1 VPEANRQDGRRPLE
15 GRTALVTGAAGGIGK
30 AIAVRLAGDGARVM
44 VTDMDSV
51 RLDRSVRELSGKGF
65 EVAGVAANLDD
76 PAARDDLV
84 PETLRRWGRI
94 DILVNN
100 AAAHGSRLPFLDA
113 KMEEWERVFSTN
125 VFAAAALCRAAARA
139 MVSAGSGAIV
149 NVGSIQAG
157 MPVATYAPYAS
168 SKGAIASLTL
178 ALAVELSAKG
188 IRVNAVAPGVI
199 ATEAFETTLAS
210 KAAPDP
216 SPAPVSAALVDRR
229 GTADEVAAA
238 VAFLASDEASFITGA
253 ILPVDG
259 GRHISRRPDP
269 FQIAFGSGQTDGRT

>member
-1 VPEANRQDGRRPLE
+1 M
-15 GRTALVTGAAGGIGK
+15 
-30 AIAVRLAGDGARVM
+30 DGARVLM
-44 VTDMDSV
+44 TDIDGE
-51 RLDRSVRELSGKGF
+51 RLARSVDDLAVRGF
-65 EVAGVAANLDD
+65 EVAGLAADLGN

-84 PETLRRWGRI
+84 PALLRRWGRI

-100 AAAHGSRLPFLDA
+100 ASANGSRRSFLDA
-113 KMEEWERVFSTN
+113 DPAEWENIFATN
-125 VFAAAALCRAAARA
+125 VFAAAALCRAAASA
-139 MVSAGSGAIV
+139 MIEAGSGAIV
-149 NVGSIQAG
+149 NIGSIQAD

-188 IRVNAVAPGVI
+188 VRVNAVTPGVI
-199 ATEAFETTLAS
+199 ATEAFETTLAG
-210 KAAPDP
+210 KAGAL
-216 SPAPVSAALVDRR
+216 PAPLSAALIDRR
-229 GTADEVAAA
+229 GAPDEVAAA

-269 FQIAFGSGQTDGRT
+269 FEIAFGSERMDEST

>member
-1 VPEANRQDGRRPLE
+1 VPEPGRDNKRRRLG

-30 AIAVRLAGDGARVM
+30 AIAERLAWEGAQVLMTDIDGE
-44 VTDMDSV
+44 
-51 RLDRSVRELSGKGF
+51 RLDRSARQLSDKGF
-65 EVAGVAANLDD
+65 EIAGISADLANA
-76 PAARDDLV
+76 AARDGLV
-84 PETLRRWGRI
+84 PEMLRRWGRV

-100 AAAHGSRLPFLDA
+100 AATHGRRLPFLNA
-113 KMEEWERVFSTN
+113 EAAEWESVFATN
-125 VFAAAALCRAAARA
+125 VFAAAALCRAAARS
-139 MVSAGSGAIV
+139 MISAGSGAIV

-168 SKGAIASLTL
+168 SKGALASLTM

-188 IRVNAVAPGVI
+188 VRVNAVAPGVI
-199 ATEAFETTLAS
+199 ATEAFETTLTAS
-210 KAAPDP
+210 GNGGLPP
-216 SPAPVSAALVDRR
+216 SAALIDRR
-229 GTADEVAAA
+229 GAADEVAAA

-269 FQIAFGSGQTDGRT
+269 FEIAFGNGQTDGRS

>member
-1 VPEANRQDGRRPLE
+1 M
-15 GRTALVTGAAGGIGK
+15 
-30 AIAVRLAGDGARVM
+30 DGARVLM
-44 VTDMDSV
+44 TDIDGE
-51 RLDRSVRELSGKGF
+51 RLARSVDDLAVRAF
-65 EVAGVAANLDD
+65 EVAGLAADLGN

-84 PETLRRWGRI
+84 PALLRRWGRI

-100 AAAHGSRLPFLDA
+100 AAANGSRRSFLDA
-113 KMEEWERVFSTN
+113 DPAEWENIFATN
-125 VFAAAALCRAAARA
+125 VFAAAALCRAAASA
-139 MVSAGSGAIV
+139 MIEAGSGAIV
-149 NVGSIQAG
+149 NIGSIQAD

-188 IRVNAVAPGVI
+188 VRVNAVTPGVI
-199 ATEAFETTLAS
+199 ATEAFETTLAG
-210 KAAPDP
+210 KAGALSAPF
-216 SPAPVSAALVDRR
+216 SAALIDRR
-229 GTADEVAAA
+229 GAPDEVAAA

-269 FQIAFGSGQTDGRT
+269 FEIAFGSERMDEST

>member
-1 VPEANRQDGRRPLE
+1 VPEANREYGRRALE

-30 AIAVRLAGDGARVM
+30 VIAARLAGEGARVM
-44 VTDMDSV
+44 MTDIDAR
-51 RLDRSVRELSGKGF
+51 RLERAAGDLADAGC
-65 EVAGVAANLDD
+65 EVAFLAADLTDA
-76 PAARDDLV
+76 AARDALV
-84 PETLRRWGRI
+84 PHTLHRWGRI

-100 AAAHGSRLPFLDA
+100 AASHGSRVTFLDA
-113 KMEEWERVFSTN
+113 EAGEWERVFSTN
-125 VFAAAALCRAAARA
+125 VFATAALCRAAARA

-178 ALAVELSAKG
+178 ALAVELSAQG
-188 IRVNAVAPGVI
+188 VRVNAVAPGVI
-199 ATEAFETTLAS
+199 ATEAFETTLAAGGS
-210 KAAPDP
+210 RAL
-216 SPAPVSAALVDRR
+216 PASAALIDRR

-269 FQIAFGSGQTDGRT
+269 FQIAFGSEQTDGRT

>member
-1 VPEANRQDGRRPLE
+1 VPETSRNPISRGLA

-30 AIAVRLAGDGARVM
+30 AIARRLASEGAQVLMTDIDGERLARSVADLVGDGH
-44 VTDMDSV
+44 D
-51 RLDRSVRELSGKGF
+51 
-65 EVAGVAANLDD
+65 VAAVAADLGD

-84 PETLRRWGRI
+84 PEVLRRWGRI

-100 AAAHGSRLPFLDA
+100 AAANGSRRPFLDA
-113 KMEEWERVFSTN
+113 DPAEWENIFATN
-125 VFAAAALCRAAARA
+125 VFATAALCRAAARA
-139 MVSAGSGAIV
+139 MVEAGSGAIV
-149 NVGSIQAG
+149 NIGSIQAG
-157 MPVATYAPYAS
+157 MPVATYAPYAA
-168 SKGAIASLTL
+168 SKGAVASLTL

-188 IRVNAVAPGVI
+188 VRVNAVTPGVI
-199 ATEAFETTLAS
+199 ATEAFETTLARS
-210 KAAPDP
+210 GGDRL
-216 SPAPVSAALVDRR
+216 PASAALVDRR

-269 FQIAFGSGQTDGRT
+269 FEIAFGNEQTDGRT

>member
-1 VPEANRQDGRRPLE
+1 MPEADRGNGRRPLE

-30 AIAVRLAGDGARVM
+30 AIARRLAADGARVM
-44 VTDMDSV
+44 MTDIDGT
-51 RLDRSVRELSGKGF
+51 RLAGSADDLAAQGLA
-65 EVAGVAANLDD
+65 VAGVPADLND
-76 PAARDDLV
+76 PGARDRLV
-84 PETLRRWGRI
+84 PDVLRRWGRI

-100 AAAHGSRLPFLDA
+100 AAAHGRRAAFLDT
-113 KMEEWERVFSTN
+113 EPGEWEAVFATN

-139 MVSAGSGAIV
+139 MAAAGSGAIV
-149 NVGSIQAG
+149 NVGSIQAD
-157 MPVATYAPYAS
+157 MPVATYAPYAA

-188 IRVNAVAPGVI
+188 VRVNAVAPGVI
-199 ATEAFETTLAS
+199 ATEAFESTLSGSGAGTL
-210 KAAPDP
+210 PG
-216 SPAPVSAALVDRR
+216 SAALIDRR
-229 GTADEVAAA
+229 GNAEEVAAA

-269 FQIAFGSGQTDGRT
+269 FEIAFGKEHGRI